1 MFLDIDFVVTC
12 SFLIFLGN
20 EMRKNEKRD
29 FLGPFRAR
37 ALLAK
42 YKLVTD

>member
-20 EMRKNEKRD
+20 EMRKNEKRG
-29 FLGPFRAR
+29 FLGASRAR
-37 ALLAK
+37 DLLAK
-42 YKLVTD
+42 YEPITY